1 MRQHP
6 KKYIEVFIA
15 ILLGLIVLF
24 PSFAMGYE
32 KEINMLSEDLK
43 EQLQN
48 SSKKRVAVVD
58 FTDLKGNINELGRFI
73 AEELSTGLLA
83 SGGNFEIVDRA
94 HLQVLLKE
102 NKLSATGLVDPKDA
116 QKIVKLSG
124 VDALITGNITSF
136 NDSFRLSVKILD
148 AENAKLIGAAK
159 GNIPATGALTEL
171 ANKEIRTISYNSDTS
186 DGVSEPVKTEFNV
199 EKKVEKN
206 GIMFAL
212 QGCKRNG
219 KNVKCN
225 FLVTATEED
234 VKSIYIYASKGNRS
248 SYFLDSSGEAHY
260 AKKILFGNVLHNE
273 KVGNDLYLDSPAK
286 MLLEFD
292 EIVPE
297 SNLMKT
303 ITVFC
308 IREYYNNYHEFEFAV
323 TYTNVAIH

>member
-1 MRQHP
+1 MRRIP
-6 KKYIEVFIA
+6 KKYIELFVA
-15 ILLGLIVLF
+15 ILVGSMVLF
-24 PSFAMGYE
+24 PSVIMGYE
-32 KEINMLSEDLK
+32 KEINMLSEKLK

-48 SSKKRVAVVD
+48 SGKKRVAVVD

-83 SGGNFEIVDRA
+83 SGGKFEIVDRA

-116 QKIVKLSG
+116 QKVVKLSG

-148 AENAKLIGAAK
+148 AENAKLIGATK

-171 ANKEIRTISYNSDTS
+171 ANKEIRTISYNSGTS
-186 DGVSEPVKTEFNV
+186 GEVSKPVKTEFNV

-212 QGCKRNG
+212 QGCKRNR

-225 FLVTATEED
+225 FLVTAIEED
-234 VKSIYIYASKGNRS
+234 LKSIYIYANKNNRS
-248 SYFLDSSGEAHY
+248 SYFFDSSGNVHY
-260 AKKILFGNVLHNE
+260 AQRILFGNVMDNQGV
-273 KVGNDLYLDSPAK
+273 KNDLYQDNPI
-286 MLLEFD
+286 MMTFEFD
-292 EIVPE
+292 EVDQQVNII
-297 SNLMKT
+297 KT
-303 ITVFC
+303 LTIFC
-308 IREYYNNYHEFEFAV
+308 DRDQYDDGENDFVV
-323 TYTNVAIH
+323 TFTNISIH